1 MPKRSREEI
10 GQVKFPDATP
20 PTVCL
25 KLIEKNGKEE
35 KCKGK
40 KFSKNGKKYVPTKK
54 DWTVYQIFECTR
66 CYKNT
71 HVRLRESKIDKNDE
85 EDELKSKRQRVDIQV
100 PLHDIE
106 MVEETRSSV
115 NEMTSFIT
123 PPSIATTITTTTTM
137 TSTTALEEEILQLW
151 IGKPEKEHME
161 EIITPFV
168 PIGPTITTIPIN
180 ATSSI
185 TTTNAPASHHLQ
197 STPTSVSGAITITT
211 VEYEFLLEQSRLLQ
225 QTMNS
230 ISTNTLT
237 TMEIF
242 IEYKKNSTT
251 W

>member
-1 MPKRSREEI
+1 
-10 GQVKFPDATP
+10 
-20 PTVCL
+20 
-25 KLIEKNGKEE
+25 
-35 KCKGK
+35 
-40 KFSKNGKKYVPTKK
+40 
-54 DWTVYQIFECTR
+54 
-66 CYKNT
+66 
-71 HVRLRESKIDKNDE
+71 
-85 EDELKSKRQRVDIQV
+85 
-100 PLHDIE
+100 